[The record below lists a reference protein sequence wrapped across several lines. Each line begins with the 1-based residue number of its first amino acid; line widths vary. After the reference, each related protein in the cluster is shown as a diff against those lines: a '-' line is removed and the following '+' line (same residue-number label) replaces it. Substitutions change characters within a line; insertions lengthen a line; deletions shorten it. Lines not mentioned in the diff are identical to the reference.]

1 MAETLDNENSGDLQ
15 KKISE
20 DDDENEKVKEN
31 KNTLETINWKEE
43 CMKGNLMPGII
54 MLEKKK
60 LNVDDEVNSKNGNT
74 LLHYAAYFG
83 FYNVI
88 RALVEIYHA
97 DINKQNK
104 SGHTPFYYIVI
115 NMDTNI
121 FNFQYFV
128 KQKNMNYDLKDK
140 NGLTILIH
148 SIITHFNYA
157 FLYFAYEG
165 LIEKYQN
172 TDDKYSNPLIY
183 FAIINNNKF
192 ALSYLLLKK
201 NCNINDCYFN
211 NEAVLSDILVT
222 NKYNSLTK
230 FIVKYFN
237 DKIELNTI
245 HSCKKSILN
254 FPFYNLFNYEL
265 LNTLYFYKTNSY
277 FGFLLALFKNFKPN
291 FSNNQY
297 QILLDDNLANN
308 DIGYMHKM
316 INLKYM
322 IYDLIL
328 PNISKG
334 VKIIIFFIYLCLLYF
349 GTKEK
354 IYFNFLSTQNYIMDK
369 YVIFYKIFSFL
380 IIYIWFIW
388 MFYSND
394 KILQNDKEIEPVIV
408 NTINNGN
415 IIDLPNIDEICSACG
430 TRKNLSDS
438 HCFRC
443 GGCFSNRFFHSN
455 LFQICITK
463 YNIKKYLF
471 YVLLKINFYFI
482 CLYNCLEK
490 NTKNKSIIEFL
501 YVFKFKTGFF
511 NSFCELIIGF
521 FIFKEIGHFVTM
533 MLSLVLKTPYEFIFK
548 YHKKVYPNSLREKA
562 PNNMIVQSPEIN
574 EKIPFKTGFDNFINN
589 IC

>member
-1 MAETLDNENSGDLQ
+1 MKIQEIY

-115 NMDTNI
+115 NMDANI

-201 NCNINDCYFN
+201 I
-211 NEAVLSDILVT
+211 AI
-222 NKYNSLTK
+222 
-230 FIVKYFN
+230 
-237 DKIELNTI
+237 
-245 HSCKKSILN
+245 
-254 FPFYNLFNYEL
+254 
-265 LNTLYFYKTNSY
+265 
-277 FGFLLALFKNFKPN
+277 
-291 FSNNQY
+291 
-297 QILLDDNLANN
+297 
-308 DIGYMHKM
+308 
-316 INLKYM
+316 
-322 IYDLIL
+322 
-328 PNISKG
+328 
-334 VKIIIFFIYLCLLYF
+334 
-349 GTKEK
+349 
-354 IYFNFLSTQNYIMDK
+354 
-369 YVIFYKIFSFL
+369 
-380 IIYIWFIW
+380 
-388 MFYSND
+388 
-394 KILQNDKEIEPVIV
+394 
-408 NTINNGN
+408 
-415 IIDLPNIDEICSACG
+415 
-430 TRKNLSDS
+430 
-438 HCFRC
+438 
-443 GGCFSNRFFHSN
+443 
-455 LFQICITK
+455 
-463 YNIKKYLF
+463 
-471 YVLLKINFYFI
+471 
-482 CLYNCLEK
+482 
-490 NTKNKSIIEFL
+490 
-501 YVFKFKTGFF
+501 
-511 NSFCELIIGF
+511 
-521 FIFKEIGHFVTM
+521 
-533 MLSLVLKTPYEFIFK
+533 
-548 YHKKVYPNSLREKA
+548 
-562 PNNMIVQSPEIN
+562 
-574 EKIPFKTGFDNFINN
+574 
-589 IC
+589 